1 MEEIQALCIQ
11 IRQTQ
16 GCTVSQPLQDKRSVS
31 SVYSQVTAQWRE
43 ISNHLGPGGLLLA
56 LGLFWSVAGVLLT
69 PTMKFYSW
77 LLTAFVYLPC
87 LYLIVRYFHEFR
99 HTVLNRRE
107 LWLFLLLFVWSLV
120 SLSWSADAERYL
132 TIIKRE
138 LFFLMLIL
146 GWIVWGRTFNKP
158 LQSMMILWGA
168 LAGLYSL
175 AALIAY
181 PMRGIDRMFGFGGF
195 MDNPN
200 PAGYTIAA
208 LVVLSCTWWPQ
219 RLSARVVWAILQAC
233 SVAFVI
239 MTGSRGSIVSLIA
252 VAGVVVLLGGGRFYR
267 ALAIVALVAAAALA
281 IFEPSIVQ
289 RGDSERLILMK
300 GAVELIQQRPWL
312 GIGLSSDYE
321 VSAGG
326 VVFGHC
332 HNLILDTAIQYGVP
346 FAALWIWLWLWLGF
360 RAWRHRT
367 ESLGMAIL
375 MIWVFATVA
384 VQFDVFTVFG
394 RARAMW
400 MVVWMPFVLSL
411 CLGKSEKKERSIERQ
426 T

>member
-1 MEEIQALCIQ
+1 MSRSSQAQQVFTQAAADWAGQ
-11 IRQTQ
+11 IRSI
-16 GCTVSQPLQDKRSVS
+16 VD
-31 SVYSQVTAQWRE
+31 
-43 ISNHLGPGGLLLA
+43 HLGIAGWVLTI
-56 LGLFWSVAGVLLT
+56 GLFWSVAGVVLT

-87 LYLIVRYFHEFR
+87 MYLVVRYFNEFR

-107 LWLFLLLFVWSLV
+107 LWLFLLLFVWSLI
-120 SLSWSADAERYL
+120 SLTWSTDATRYL

-138 LFFLMLIL
+138 LFFLLLIL
-146 GWIVWGRTFNKP
+146 GWIVWGRTFNRQ

-168 LAGLYSL
+168 LGGLYSL
-175 AALIAY
+175 ACLIAY
-181 PMRGIDRMFGFGGF
+181 PLRGIDRMYGFGGF
-195 MDNPN
+195 LDNPN

-208 LVVLSCTWWPQ
+208 LVVLSCTWWPKHLTG
-219 RLSARVVWAILQAC
+219 RIAWALLQAC
-233 SVAFVI
+233 SVAFVV
-239 MTGSRGSIVSLIA
+239 MTGSRGALVSLIA
-252 VAGVVVLLGGGRFYR
+252 VAFVVLLLGGGRTYR
-267 ALAIVALVAAAALA
+267 VLAVSALVAAVIMVL
-281 IFEPSIVQ
+281 IEPGLLQ
-289 RGDSERLILMK
+289 RGDANRVVLIH
-300 GAVELIQQRPWL
+300 GALDLIHQRPWL

-321 VSAGG
+321 IPANGE
-326 VVFGHC
+326 VFSHC
-332 HNLILDTAIQYGVP
+332 HNLILDTAVQYGIP
-346 FAALWIWLWLWLGF
+346 FTLLWTWLWLWLGH

-411 CLGKSEKKERSIERQ
+411 CLGKSERKDTISPPQ
-426 T
+426 A

>member
-1 MEEIQALCIQ
+1 
-11 IRQTQ
+11 
-16 GCTVSQPLQDKRSVS
+16 VSQPLQDQQLFSRIFSQGSAQLRSV
-31 SVYSQVTAQWRE
+31 VD
-43 ISNHLGPGGLLLA
+43 HLGVAGVVLA
-56 LGLFWSVAGVLLT
+56 FGLFWSVAGVMLT

-87 LYLIVRYFHEFR
+87 LYLVVRYFSEFR

-107 LWLFLLLFVWSLV
+107 LWLFLVLFGWSLI
-120 SLSWSADAERYL
+120 SLSWSHDAERYL

-138 LFFLMLIL
+138 LFFLLLLL
-146 GWIVWGRTFNKP
+146 GWIVWGRTFNRP
-158 LQSMMILWGA
+158 LQSMFILWGG

-181 PMRGIDRMFGFGGF
+181 PMRGIDRMYGFGGF

-219 RLSARVVWAILQAC
+219 KLSARVAWALLQAC

-239 MTGSRGSIVSLIA
+239 MTGSRGSIVSLMA
-252 VAGVVVLLGGGRFYR
+252 VAAVVVLLGGGRFYR
-267 ALAIVALVAAAALA
+267 TLGVVAILAAVALA
-281 IFEPSIVQ
+281 IFEPSILQ
-289 RGDSERLILMK
+289 RGDSERTMLMK
-300 GAVELIQQRPWL
+300 GAIDLIHQRPWL

-326 VVFGHC
+326 VIFGHC
-332 HNLILDTAIQYGVP
+332 HNLVLDTAVQYGVV
-346 FAALWIWLWLWLGF
+346 FTALWIWLWLWLGY
-360 RAWRHRT
+360 RAWRHRA

-384 VQFDVFTVFG
+384 QQFDVFTVFG

-411 CLGKSEKKERSIERQ
+411 CLGKSEKKPTVRQ
-426 T
+426 A

>member
-1 MEEIQALCIQ
+1 
-11 IRQTQ
+11 
-16 GCTVSQPLQDKRSVS
+16 VSQSFQNQPWVSRLFSQGSEQFRSVN
-31 SVYSQVTAQWRE
+31 Q
-43 ISNHLGPGGLLLA
+43 HLGVAGVVLA
-56 LGLFWSVAGVLLT
+56 VGLFWSVAGVLLT

-107 LWLFLLLFVWSLV
+107 LWLFLFLFAWSLA
-120 SLSWSADAERYL
+120 SLAWSAVAERHL
-132 TIIKRE
+132 VIIKRE
-138 LFFLMLIL
+138 LFFLTLIL
-146 GWIVWGRTFNKP
+146 GWIVWGRTFNRP
-158 LQSMMILWGA
+158 LQSMMILWGG

-181 PMRGIDRMFGFGGF
+181 PMRGIDRMYGFGGF

-219 RLSARVVWAILQAC
+219 KISGRVVWALLQAC

-239 MTGSRGSIVSLIA
+239 MTGSRGAIVSLIA
-252 VAGVVVLLGGGRFYR
+252 VAVMVVLLGGGRFYR
-267 ALAIVALVAAAALA
+267 TLALMALLAAVALA
-281 IFEPSIVQ
+281 IFEPSILQ
-289 RGDSERLILMK
+289 RGDSERTVLIK
-300 GAVELIQQRPWL
+300 GAIDLIHQRPWM
-312 GIGLSSDYE
+312 GIGLGSDYE
-321 VSAGG
+321 VSAAGI
-326 VVFGHC
+326 VFSHC
-332 HNLILDTAIQYGVP
+332 HNLILDTAVQYGIP
-346 FAALWIWLWLWLGF
+346 FTVLWIVLWLWLGW
-360 RAWRHRT
+360 RAWRHRN
-367 ESLGMAIL
+367 EALGMAIL
-375 MIWVFATVA
+375 MVWVFATVA

-411 CLGKSEKKERSIERQ
+411 CLGKSEKKTAIP
-426 T
+426 

>member
-1 MEEIQALCIQ
+1 MIRVASQGNAQLRQ
-11 IRQTQ
+11 I
-16 GCTVSQPLQDKRSVS
+16 V
-31 SVYSQVTAQWRE
+31 E
-43 ISNHLGPGGLLLA
+43 HLGVAGAVLA
-56 LGLFWSVAGVLLT
+56 FGLFWSVAGVLLT

-87 LYLIVRYFHEFR
+87 LYLVARHFHEFR

-107 LWLFLLLFVWSLV
+107 LWLFLFLFVWSLV

-132 TIIKRE
+132 VIIKRE
-138 LFFLMLIL
+138 LFFLLLIL
-146 GWIVWGRTFNKP
+146 GWIVWGRTFNRP
-158 LQSMMILWGA
+158 LQTQMILWGG
-168 LAGLYSL
+168 LGGLYSL

-181 PMRGIDRMFGFGGF
+181 PMREIDRMYGFGGF

-219 RLSARVVWAILQAC
+219 KASGRVIWALLQAC

-239 MTGSRGSIVSLIA
+239 MTGSRGSIISLLA
-252 VAGVVVLLGGGRFYR
+252 VAGVVLLLGGGRFYR
-267 ALAIVALVAAAALA
+267 TMAVMALLAVVALVVL
-281 IFEPSIVQ
+281 EPSILQ
-289 RGDSERLILMK
+289 RGDSERLALMQ
-300 GAVELIQQRPWL
+300 GAIDLIKQRPWL

-326 VVFGHC
+326 VVYGHC
-332 HNLILDTAIQYGVP
+332 HNLILDTAVQYGVP
-346 FAALWIWLWLWLGF
+346 FTVLWMWLWLWLGL

-375 MIWVFATVA
+375 MVWVFATVA
-384 VQFDVFTVFG
+384 MQFDVFTVFG

-400 MVVWMPFVLSL
+400 LVVWMPFVLSL
-411 CLGKSEKKERSIERQ
+411 CLGKSAKPTDVRP
-426 T
+426 

>member
-1 MEEIQALCIQ
+1 MVIRVASQGNAQLRQ
-11 IRQTQ
+11 I
-16 GCTVSQPLQDKRSVS
+16 V
-31 SVYSQVTAQWRE
+31 E
-43 ISNHLGPGGLLLA
+43 HLGVAGAVLA
-56 LGLFWSVAGVLLT
+56 FGLFWSVAGVLLT

-87 LYLIVRYFHEFR
+87 LYLVVRYFHEFR
-99 HTVLNRRE
+99 YTVLNRRE
-107 LWLFLLLFVWSLV
+107 LWLFLFLFVWSLV

-132 TIIKRE
+132 VIIKRE
-138 LFFLMLIL
+138 LFFLLLIL
-146 GWIVWGRTFNKP
+146 GWIVWGRTFNRP
-158 LQSMMILWGA
+158 LQTQMILWGG
-168 LAGLYSL
+168 LGGLYSL

-181 PMRGIDRMFGFGGF
+181 PMREIDRMYGFGGF

-219 RLSARVVWAILQAC
+219 KISGRVIWALLQAC

-239 MTGSRGSIVSLIA
+239 MTGSRGSIISLLA
-252 VAGVVVLLGGGRFYR
+252 VAGVVLLLGGGRFYR
-267 ALAIVALVAAAALA
+267 TMAVMALLAVVALVIL
-281 IFEPSIVQ
+281 EPSILQ
-289 RGDSERLILMK
+289 RGDSERLALMQ
-300 GAVELIQQRPWL
+300 GAIDLIKQRPWL

-326 VVFGHC
+326 VVYGHC
-332 HNLILDTAIQYGVP
+332 HNLILDTAVQYGVP
-346 FAALWIWLWLWLGF
+346 FTVLWMWLWLWLGL

-375 MIWVFATVA
+375 MVWVFATVA
-384 VQFDVFTVFG
+384 MQFDVFTVFG

-400 MVVWMPFVLSL
+400 LVVWMPFVLSL
-411 CLGKSEKKERSIERQ
+411 CLGKSAKPTEVRP
-426 T
+426 

>member
-1 MEEIQALCIQ
+1 
-11 IRQTQ
+11 
-16 GCTVSQPLQDKRSVS
+16 VSQSLHNQPWGHRVFSQGSEQLRS
-31 SVYSQVTAQWRE
+31 
-43 ISNHLGPGGLLLA
+43 ISDHLGMAGVVLA
-56 LGLFWSVAGVLLT
+56 FGLFWSVAGVLLT

-87 LYLIVRYFHEFR
+87 LYLIARYFHEFR

-107 LWLFLLLFVWSLV
+107 LWLFLLLFAWSLV
-120 SLSWSADAERYL
+120 SLTWSAGADRYL

-146 GWIVWGRTFNKP
+146 GWIVWGRTFNRP
-158 LQSMMILWGA
+158 LQSMMILWGG
-168 LAGLYSL
+168 LAGLYSM

-181 PMRGIDRMFGFGGF
+181 PMRGIDRMYGFGGF

-219 RLSARVVWAILQAC
+219 KVSGRVIWALLQAC
-233 SVAFVI
+233 SVVFVI
-239 MTGSRGSIVSLIA
+239 MTGSRGSIVSLMA

-267 ALAIVALVAAAALA
+267 TLAILALVAAGALA
-281 IFEPSIVQ
+281 IFEPSILQ
-289 RGDSERLILMK
+289 RGDSERLLLIK
-300 GAVELIQQRPWL
+300 GAIDLIHQRPWL

-332 HNLILDTAIQYGVP
+332 HNLILDTAVQYGIP
-346 FAALWIWLWLWLGF
+346 FTVLWGVLWLWLGL
-360 RAWRHRT
+360 RAWRHRN
-367 ESLGMAIL
+367 EALGMAIL

-411 CLGKSEKKERSIERQ
+411 CLGKSERKDTVSPPQ
-426 T
+426 A

>member
-1 MEEIQALCIQ
+1 M
-11 IRQTQ
+11 
-16 GCTVSQPLQDKRSVS
+16 SQSLQDQSLLNRVVAQGSLQLRSV
-31 SVYSQVTAQWRE
+31 
-43 ISNHLGPGGLLLA
+43 NDHLGIAGVFLA
-56 LGLFWSVAGVLLT
+56 FGLFWSVAGVLLT
-69 PTMKFYSW
+69 PTLKFYSW

-87 LYLIVRYFHEFR
+87 FYLIVRYFHEFR

-107 LWLFLLLFVWSLV
+107 LWLFLLIFCWSLI
-120 SLSWSADAERYL
+120 SLAWSVGAERYL

-146 GWIVWGRTFNKP
+146 GWIVWGRTFNRP

-181 PMRGIDRMFGFGGF
+181 PMRGIDRMYGFGGF

-219 RLSARVVWAILQAC
+219 KPGGRVVWALLQAC

-239 MTGSRGSIVSLIA
+239 MTGSRGSIVSLMA
-252 VAGVVVLLGGGRFYR
+252 VAAVVVLLGGGRFYR
-267 ALAIVALVAAAALA
+267 TLAIVALVAAVALA
-281 IFEPSIVQ
+281 IFEPSILQ
-289 RGDSERLILMK
+289 RGDSERMVLMK
-300 GAVELIQQRPWL
+300 GALELIHQRPWL

-332 HNLILDTAIQYGVP
+332 HNLILDTAVQYGIP
-346 FAALWIWLWLWLGF
+346 FTALWIWLWLWLGF
-360 RAWRHRT
+360 RAWRHRA

-384 VQFDVFTVFG
+384 QQFDVFTVFG

-411 CLGKSEKKERSIERQ
+411 CLGKSEKK
-426 T
+426 TALN

>member
-1 MEEIQALCIQ
+1 MSQSLQ
-11 IRQTQ
+11 DQQLLSRV
-16 GCTVSQPLQDKRSVS
+16 VSQGNAQLRS
-31 SVYSQVTAQWRE
+31 
-43 ISNHLGPGGLLLA
+43 IIDHLGVAGVLLA
-56 LGLFWSVAGVLLT
+56 FGLFWSVAGVMLT
-69 PTMKFYSW
+69 PTLKFYSW
-77 LLTAFVYLPC
+77 LLTVFVYLPC

-107 LWLFLLLFVWSLV
+107 LWLFLLLFAWSLI
-120 SLSWSADAERYL
+120 SLAWSVGAERYL

-146 GWIVWGRTFNKP
+146 GWIVWGRTFNRP
-158 LQSMMILWGA
+158 LQSMMILWGGM
-168 LAGLYSL
+168 AGLYSL

-181 PMRGIDRMFGFGGF
+181 PMRGIDRMYGFGGF

-208 LVVLSCTWWPQ
+208 LVVLSCTWWP
-219 RLSARVVWAILQAC
+219 RKLSGQVVWALLQAC

-239 MTGSRGSIVSLIA
+239 MTGSRGSIVSLMA
-252 VAGVVVLLGGGRFYR
+252 VAAVVVLLGGGRFYR
-267 ALAIVALVAAAALA
+267 ALAIVALVAAVALA
-281 IFEPSIVQ
+281 IFEPSMLQ
-289 RGDSERLILMK
+289 RGDSERMVLIK
-300 GAVELIQQRPWL
+300 GALELVHQRPWL
-312 GIGLSSDYE
+312 GVGLSSDYE

-326 VVFGHC
+326 IVFGHC
-332 HNLILDTAIQYGVP
+332 HNLVLDTAVQYGIP
-346 FAALWIWLWLWLGF
+346 FTALWVWLWLWLGY

-411 CLGKSEKKERSIERQ
+411 CLGKSEKKAVAS
-426 T
+426 

>member
-1 MEEIQALCIQ
+1 MSQSLQ
-11 IRQTQ
+11 DQQLLSRV
-16 GCTVSQPLQDKRSVS
+16 VSQGNAQLRS
-31 SVYSQVTAQWRE
+31 
-43 ISNHLGPGGLLLA
+43 IIDHLGVAGALLA
-56 LGLFWSVAGVLLT
+56 FGLFWSVAGVMLT
-69 PTMKFYSW
+69 PTLKFYSW
-77 LLTAFVYLPC
+77 LLTVFVYLPC

-107 LWLFLLLFVWSLV
+107 LWLFLLLFAWSLI
-120 SLSWSADAERYL
+120 SLAWSVGAERYL

-146 GWIVWGRTFNKP
+146 GWIVWGRTFNRP
-158 LQSMMILWGA
+158 LQSMMILWGGM
-168 LAGLYSL
+168 AGLYSL

-181 PMRGIDRMFGFGGF
+181 PMRGIDRMYGFGGF

-208 LVVLSCTWWPQ
+208 LVVLSCTWWP
-219 RLSARVVWAILQAC
+219 RKLSGRVVWALLQAC

-239 MTGSRGSIVSLIA
+239 MTGSRGSIVSLMA
-252 VAGVVVLLGGGRFYR
+252 VAAVVVLLGGGRFYR
-267 ALAIVALVAAAALA
+267 ALAIVALVAAVALA
-281 IFEPSIVQ
+281 IFEPSMLQ
-289 RGDSERLILMK
+289 RGDSERMVLIK
-300 GAVELIQQRPWL
+300 GALELVHQRPWL
-312 GIGLSSDYE
+312 GVGLSSDYE

-326 VVFGHC
+326 IVFGHC
-332 HNLILDTAIQYGVP
+332 HNLVLDTAVQYGIP
-346 FAALWIWLWLWLGF
+346 FTALWVWLWLWLGY

-411 CLGKSEKKERSIERQ
+411 CLGKSEKKAVAS
-426 T
+426 

>member
-1 MEEIQALCIQ
+1 M
-11 IRQTQ
+11 
-16 GCTVSQPLQDKRSVS
+16 SQSLQDRQSVS
-31 SVYSQVTAQWRE
+31 SITSQGAAQLR
-43 ISNHLGPGGLLLA
+43 SVLDHLGIGGVLLA
-56 LGLFWSVAGVLLT
+56 VGLFWSVAGVMLT

-87 LYLIVRYFHEFR
+87 FYLVARYFNEFR

-107 LWLFLLLFVWSLV
+107 LWLFLLLFAWSLV
-120 SLSWSADAERYL
+120 SLAWSHDAERYL

-138 LFFLMLIL
+138 LFFLLLIL
-146 GWIVWGRTFNKP
+146 GWIVWGRTFNRP
-158 LQSMMILWGA
+158 LQSMMILWGG

-181 PMRGIDRMFGFGGF
+181 PMRGIDRMYGFGGF

-219 RLSARVVWAILQAC
+219 KLSARVVWAMLQAC

-239 MTGSRGSIVSLIA
+239 MTGSRGSIVSLMA
-252 VAGVVVLLGGGRFYR
+252 VAAVVVLLGGGRFYR
-267 ALAIVALVAAAALA
+267 ILAIVALVAAVALA
-281 IFEPSIVQ
+281 IFEPSILQ
-289 RGDSERLILMK
+289 RGDSERMILIK
-300 GAVELIQQRPWL
+300 GALELIAQRPWL

-326 VVFGHC
+326 IVFGHC
-332 HNLILDTAIQYGVP
+332 HNLILDTAVQYGVI
-346 FAALWIWLWLWLGF
+346 FTALWVWLWVWLGF
-360 RAWRHRT
+360 RAWRHRA

-384 VQFDVFTVFG
+384 QQFDVFTVFG

-411 CLGKSEKKERSIERQ
+411 CLGKSEKQ
-426 T
+426 ATVAQDHA

>member
-1 MEEIQALCIQ
+1 LVIRVASQGNAQLRQ
-11 IRQTQ
+11 I
-16 GCTVSQPLQDKRSVS
+16 V
-31 SVYSQVTAQWRE
+31 E
-43 ISNHLGPGGLLLA
+43 HLGVAGAVLA
-56 LGLFWSVAGVLLT
+56 FGLFWSVAGVLLT

-77 LLTAFVYLPC
+77 LLTAFVYVPC
-87 LYLIVRYFHEFR
+87 LYLVVRYFHEFR
-99 HTVLNRRE
+99 YTVLNRRE
-107 LWLFLLLFVWSLV
+107 LWLFLFLFGWSLV
-120 SLSWSADAERYL
+120 SLAWSTDAERYL
-132 TIIKRE
+132 VIIKRE
-138 LFFLMLIL
+138 LFFLLLIL
-146 GWIVWGRTFNKP
+146 GWIVWGRTFNRP
-158 LQSMMILWGA
+158 LQTQMILWGA
-168 LAGLYSL
+168 LGGLYSL

-181 PMRGIDRMFGFGGF
+181 PMREIDRMYGFGGF

-219 RLSARVVWAILQAC
+219 KISGRVIWALLQAC

-239 MTGSRGSIVSLIA
+239 MTGSRGSIISLLA
-252 VAGVVVLLGGGRFYR
+252 VAGVVLLLGGGRFYR
-267 ALAIVALVAAAALA
+267 TMAAMALLAAVALV
-281 IFEPSIVQ
+281 IIEPSILQ
-289 RGDSERLILMK
+289 RGDSERL
-300 GAVELIQQRPWL
+300 ALIQGAMDLIKQRPWL

-332 HNLILDTAIQYGVP
+332 HNLILDTAVQYGIP
-346 FAALWIWLWLWLGF
+346 FTALWIWLWLWLGL

-375 MIWVFATVA
+375 MVWVFATVA

-411 CLGKSEKKERSIERQ
+411 CLGKSAKPTDVRP
-426 T
+426 

>member
-1 MEEIQALCIQ
+1 
-11 IRQTQ
+11 
-16 GCTVSQPLQDKRSVS
+16 VSQSLQDQQVFSRVVSQGNAQLRS
-31 SVYSQVTAQWRE
+31 
-43 ISNHLGPGGLLLA
+43 ISDHLGIAGVLLA

-107 LWLFLLLFVWSLV
+107 LWLFLLLFSWSII
-120 SLSWSADAERYL
+120 SLSWSVGAERYL
-132 TIIKRE
+132 TIVKRE
-138 LFFLMLIL
+138 LFFLTLIL
-146 GWIVWGRTFNKP
+146 GWIVWGRTFNRP

-175 AALIAY
+175 AALMTY
-181 PMRGIDRMFGFGGF
+181 PMRGIDRMYGFGGF

-219 RLSARVVWAILQAC
+219 KLSGRVIWALLQAC

-239 MTGSRGSIVSLIA
+239 MTGSRGSIVSLMA
-252 VAGVVVLLGGGRFYR
+252 VAAVVVLLGGGRFYR
-267 ALAIVALVAAAALA
+267 ALAIIALVAAVALA
-281 IFEPSIVQ
+281 IFEPSILQ
-289 RGDSERLILMK
+289 RGDSERMVLMK
-300 GAVELIQQRPWL
+300 GALALIHHHPWL

-326 VVFGHC
+326 VIFSHC
-332 HNLILDTAIQYGVP
+332 HNLILDTAVQYGIP
-346 FAALWIWLWLWLGF
+346 FTALWIWLWLWLGF

-411 CLGKSEKKERSIERQ
+411 CLGKSESKEQVS
-426 T
+426 

>member
-1 MEEIQALCIQ
+1 
-11 IRQTQ
+11 
-16 GCTVSQPLQDKRSVS
+16 VSQPLQDQQLVSRVVSQWGAQLRS
-31 SVYSQVTAQWRE
+31 
-43 ISNHLGPGGLLLA
+43 ISDHLGIAGVLLA
-56 LGLFWSVAGVLLT
+56 FGLFWSVAGVLLT

-87 LYLIVRYFHEFR
+87 LYLVVRYFHEFR

-107 LWLFLLLFVWSLV
+107 LWLFLLLFFWSVV
-120 SLSWSADAERYL
+120 SLSWSDDAERYL
-132 TIIKRE
+132 TLIKRE
-138 LFFLMLIL
+138 LFFLLLIL
-146 GWIVWGRTFNKP
+146 GWIVWGRTFNRP
-158 LQSMMILWGA
+158 LQSMMILWGG

-181 PMRGIDRMFGFGGF
+181 PLRGIDRMYGFGGF

-219 RLSARVVWAILQAC
+219 KLSGRVVWALLQAC
-233 SVAFVI
+233 SVTFVI
-239 MTGSRGSIVSLIA
+239 MTGSRGSIVSLMA
-252 VAGVVVLLGGGRFYR
+252 VAAVVVLLGGGRFYR
-267 ALAIVALVAAAALA
+267 TLAIVALLAAVALA
-281 IFEPSIVQ
+281 IFEPSILQ
-289 RGDSERLILMK
+289 RGDSERMVLMK
-300 GAVELIQQRPWL
+300 GALELIQQRPWL

-332 HNLILDTAIQYGVP
+332 HNLILDTAVQYGVV
-346 FAALWIWLWLWLGF
+346 FTALWAWLWLWLGF

-384 VQFDVFTVFG
+384 QQFDVFTVFG

-411 CLGKSEKKERSIERQ
+411 CLGKSREKAPVG
-426 T
+426 